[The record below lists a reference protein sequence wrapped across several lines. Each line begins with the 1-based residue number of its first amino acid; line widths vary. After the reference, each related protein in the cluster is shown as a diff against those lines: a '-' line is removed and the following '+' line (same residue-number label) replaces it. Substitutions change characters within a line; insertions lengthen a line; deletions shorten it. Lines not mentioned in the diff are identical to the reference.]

1 MSMYDTSWICL
12 GCKEEERKRPDY
24 KLAEAR
30 DMEVY
35 ASKLDSLGMGPQADN
50 VRSLAVQL
58 RGEHASR
65 VDLMGTKR
73 RPRKNTPLVA
83 LHALL
88 TKL

>member
-1 MSMYDTSWICL
+1 MFADNCAHCSVSLRNKAHIMSMYDTSWICL

-50 VRSLAVQL
+50 VRSLAAKL
-58 RGEHASR
+58 RKE
-65 VDLMGTKR
+65 V
-73 RPRKNTPLVA
+73 
-83 LHALL
+83 
-88 TKL
+88 